1 MGFLSGPATFD
12 CFRINDSGTRQFG
25 PEHIKALERHAIG
38 RIETSSTEQADVG
51 FLAGGHLFD
60 LDFSLEK
67 NVIADALHRD
77 SDQHQSDPG
86 RGAQGMAA
94 NGTGPV
100 DRRKSQ
106 WTAHQGPTPRSF
118 GRRRGP
124 LPRRGQERSVPQNAA
139 VPGAVGR
146 PAASAVFRRLE
157 FHRQRTLLRPS
168 LASVRSEAGA
178 ADGEPPHPGV
188 GGGIQTAP
196 GVGCDYPFRIPRRR
210 SFVEIAWWNN
220 ESGNYDFLGNEFLL
234 WLWWQWAT
242 HSDTVEL
249 PDGSEVTGM
258 FARTLSLECPREE
271 SGKETIVAES
281 PVRLPEAAQAIRSG
295 KLPRKGGLTLVRHGQ
310 QYKLVLQAETFVV
323 SGAKIRAEETAEAAE
338 GRGIL
343 EDRID
348 SLRDLH
354 ATVELLFQGLLPAA
368 DRQGLVRRT
377 ERDTPLAEGGG
388 NREKARNVNPAGA
401 TWSATPSSCCY
412 HPVPAS
418 PGRRWCW

>member
-67 NVIADALHRD
+67 NVIADALHCAIRID
-77 SDQHQSDPG
+77 TNQIP
-86 RGAQGMAA
+86 
-94 NGTGPV
+94 
-100 DRRKSQ
+100 
-106 WTAHQGPTPRSF
+106 
-118 GRRRGP
+118 
-124 LPRRGQERSVPQNAA
+124 AA
-139 VPGAVGR
+139 VRKAWLQMELAPLIAENPSGR
-146 PAASAVFRRLE
+146 PTKAQRQEASDAVEARCQEEAKSGRFRKMQPFPVLWDARQQALYFGGSSSTASERCCDLLSRAFDLKLERLTASRRAQEWAAEYKQRRALDAITPSA
-157 FHRQRTLLRPS
+157 FHAGDPS
-168 LASVRSEAGA
+168 
-178 ADGEPPHPGV
+178 
-188 GGGIQTAP
+188 
-196 GVGCDYPFRIPRRR
+196 
-210 SFVEIAWWNN
+210 VEIAWWNN

-310 QYKLVLQAETFVV
+310 QYELVLQAETFVV

-354 ATVELLFQGLLPAA
+354 ATVELLFRAFCQ
-368 DRQGLVRRT
+368 RRI
-377 ERDTPLAEGGG
+377 GKG
-388 NREKARNVNPAGA
+388 
-401 TWSATPSSCCY
+401 WS
-412 HPVPAS
+412 
-418 PGRRWCW
+418 GELNEIRRWLKEGAIARKCAT